1 MLRWSWRIVTAVLL
15 LAVVALDVAG
25 VPKLGSLP
33 ISMRIEGYVGSK
45 PEGVSTQ
52 TTWRLR
58 VHGQD
63 DLVLHVTL
71 LQVLT
76 GDVAYFDVISA
87 LAFYPYA
94 FAVYGPE
101 ESIRVLTEA
110 AAGQKIGLLGTAQM
124 SQLPGTLMLGFA
136 ELVPAPTPAPPAATP
151 AP

>member
-1 MLRWSWRIVTAVLL
+1 MLRWSWRFVTVVLL
-15 LAVVALDVAG
+15 LTVVALDAAA
-25 VPKLGSLP
+25 VPRFGPLP

-52 TTWRLR
+52 ATWRLR
-58 VHGQD
+58 VHGKD

-87 LAFYPYA
+87 LEFYPYA

-101 ESIRVLTEA
+101 ESMQVLTQA

-124 SQLPGTLMLGFA
+124 SQLPGTLMLSSA
-136 ELVPAPTPAPPAATP
+136 ELVMAPTPAPPAGTP
-151 AP
+151 SP